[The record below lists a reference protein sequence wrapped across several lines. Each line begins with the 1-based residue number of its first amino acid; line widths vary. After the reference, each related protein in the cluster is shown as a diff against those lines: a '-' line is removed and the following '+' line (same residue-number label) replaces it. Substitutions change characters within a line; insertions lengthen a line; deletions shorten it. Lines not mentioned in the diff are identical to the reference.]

1 VGVFSILS
9 IIAIL
14 VFKKILARI
23 MGGNKTIS
31 DSSKYRFNMPDLSE
45 IGVIANK
52 IKTISEDIKEL
63 KNIKQPSQAQ
73 GEQKHDNDNR
83 FKSIQSQL
91 DQILTLLS
99 QNNQVLP
106 RLASIEKSLAS
117 LMNAQADL
125 PR

>member
-1 VGVFSILS
+1 
-9 IIAIL
+9 
-14 VFKKILARI
+14 
-23 MGGNKTIS
+23 
-31 DSSKYRFNMPDLSE
+31 MPDLSE

-63 KNIKQPSQAQ
+63 KNIKQPSLAQ
-73 GEQKHDNDNR
+73 GEQKHGNDNR
-83 FKSIQSQL
+83 FTSIQSQL

-117 LMNAQADL
+117 LMNTQADL